1 MLKSMTGY
9 GKAEKEY
16 QGKRITVELKSLNSK
31 QMDINTR
38 IPPYYKEKELD
49 MRRSINNTLQ
59 RGKIELNIFVENF
72 SADTNYSIN
81 KELAKKYFRE
91 LKTLSSELH
100 EEADHDYLSLL
111 IKMPDVLVNEKST
124 VDEEEWQILNEGIDE
139 CLKNIE
145 EYRAAEGKELEA
157 DFHQRIDKIE
167 EYLGNIA
174 SFEENRIDNIREKLQ
189 KDITELLN
197 DAQYDK
203 NRFEQEVIY
212 YLEKFDITEEKVRLR
227 NHCDYFRSSL
237 EENQSNGKKLNF
249 ISQEM
254 GREINTI
261 GSKAND
267 TDIQRIVVLMKDEL
281 EKIKEQLANIL

>member
-16 QGKRITVELKSLNSK
+16 QGKKITIELKSLNSK

-49 MRRSINNTLQ
+49 MRRTINNILE
-59 RGKIELNIFVENF
+59 RGKIELNIYVENF

-81 KELAKKYFRE
+81 REVAKKYFRE
-91 LKTLSSELH
+91 LKALSSELH
-100 EEADHDYLSLL
+100 EEDNPDYLSLL
-111 IKMPDVLVNEKST
+111 IKMPDVLVNEKTT
-124 VDEEEWQILNEGIDE
+124 VDEEEWRILNEGIDE
-139 CLKNIE
+139 CLKDID
-145 EYRAAEGKELEA
+145 EYRKSEGKELET

-167 EYLGNIA
+167 EYLDSIA
-174 SFEENRIDNIREKLQ
+174 PFEEGRKENIREKLQ

-197 DAQYDK
+197 DNQYDK

-212 YLEKFDITEEKVRLR
+212 YLEKFDITEEKVRLK
-227 NHCDYFRSSL
+227 NHCNYFRNSL
-237 EENQSNGKKLNF
+237 KENHSNGKKLNF
-249 ISQEM
+249 ISQEI

-261 GSKAND
+261 GSKANEK
-267 TDIQRIVVLMKDEL
+267 DIQQIVVLMKEEL
-281 EKIKEQLANIL
+281 EKIKEQIANIL

>member
-16 QGKRITVELKSLNSK
+16 QGKKITIELKSLNSK

-49 MRRSINNTLQ
+49 MRRTINNTLE

-81 KELAKKYFRE
+81 REVAKKYFRE
-91 LKTLSSELH
+91 LKALSSELH
-100 EEADHDYLSLL
+100 EEDNHDYLSLL
-111 IKMPDVLVNEKST
+111 IKMPDVLVNEKTT
-124 VDEEEWQILNEGIDE
+124 VDEEEWRILNEGIDE
-139 CLKNIE
+139 CLKDID
-145 EYRAAEGKELEA
+145 EYRRSEGKELEA

-167 EYLGNIA
+167 EYLDSIVP
-174 SFEENRIDNIREKLQ
+174 FEEGRKENTREKLQ

-197 DAQYDK
+197 DNQYDK

-212 YLEKFDITEEKVRLR
+212 YLEKFDITEEKVRLK
-227 NHCDYFRSSL
+227 NHCNYFRNSL
-237 EENQSNGKKLNF
+237 KENQSNGKKLNF
-249 ISQEM
+249 ISQEI

-267 TDIQRIVVLMKDEL
+267 KDIQQIVVLMKEEL
-281 EKIKEQLANIL
+281 EKIKEQIANIL